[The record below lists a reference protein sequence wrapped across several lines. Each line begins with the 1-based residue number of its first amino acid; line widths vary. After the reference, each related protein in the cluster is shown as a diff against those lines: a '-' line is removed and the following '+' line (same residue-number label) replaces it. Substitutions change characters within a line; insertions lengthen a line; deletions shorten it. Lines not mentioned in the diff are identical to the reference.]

1 MTEKDDV
8 KRPEKPEKG
17 GHGKDTP
24 TPEEKAGTGKTPPR
38 P

>member
-1 MTEKDDV
+1 MTEKNDGKKV
-8 KRPEKPEKG
+8 NMPEKG
-17 GHGKDTP
+17 GDGNDSP